1 MAARGGQV
9 TELSRHTLLYWV
21 GCGLLGS
28 VPFAFL
34 LGRLRGVDIRTI
46 GSGNVGATNL
56 ARGAGFFWG
65 VLAFLLDALKGWG
78 PVMAGASWL
87 GSPTWVQVSGG
98 SLAVLGHCF
107 SPFLRFRGGKGVAT
121 AAGVLAALDLR
132 VFVVLILLW
141 LVLVGALRNAGIAS
155 SLTALAAMILGAG
168 LFLAPATLATAGGEG
183 SKALAVFLLV
193 LSALVILRHRRNLV
207 EFLQKTAREP
217 RR

>member
-1 MAARGGQV
+1 M
-9 TELSRHTLLYWV
+9 
-21 GCGLLGS
+21 
-28 VPFAFL
+28 
-34 LGRLRGVDIRTI
+34 DIRAI

-56 ARGAGFFWG
+56 ARGAGLSWG

-87 GSPTWVQVSGG
+87 GSPTWVQVGGG
-98 SLAVLGHCF
+98 SLAILGHCF

-141 LVLVGALRNAGIAS
+141 VVLVGALRNAGIAS
-155 SLTALAAMILGAG
+155 SLTALAAMIVGAG
-168 LFLAPATLATAGGEG
+168 LLLAPATLAPAGGEG
-183 SKALAVFLLV
+183 SEALAVFLLV

-207 EFLQKTAREP
+207 EFLRKTAREP
-217 RR
+217 RP